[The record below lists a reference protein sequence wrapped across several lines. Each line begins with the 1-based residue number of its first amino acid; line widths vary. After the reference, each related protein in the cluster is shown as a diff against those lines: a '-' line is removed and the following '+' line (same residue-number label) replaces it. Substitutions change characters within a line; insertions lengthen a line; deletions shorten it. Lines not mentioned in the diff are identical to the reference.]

1 VDATSGETIT
11 YNYDALKR
19 LIQAT
24 GAGWGDK
31 YVYDGWGNMTQMN
44 PTAGNPPSLNVT
56 ADPTTN
62 RLTVTGASYNANGSL
77 TAAAGVGYQY
87 DAANRLQTV
96 QKNGNYNY
104 AYDAQ
109 NLRAYF
115 CNASGSETIYFYGI
129 DGKKLATYTYSIT
142 GSSGNYAIQLTQQS
156 QNVYFAGR
164 LISAEGNPV
173 STDRLAS
180 VRSGGPNGLGYQA
193 QYPYGMEY
201 TTTANDREKYAT
213 YTRDSVSGMDYA
225 MNRYYSST
233 WGRFLTPDV
242 QTRSSSVGNPQSWNR
257 YSYAGGDPANQIDP
271 LGLYRISPADP
282 DGPGFPGDPGSGCDG
297 LPEPYGWLDPGF
309 PLGPMPLDPISG
321 LGCPQNF
328 MPPWMGLGGG
338 SGGAGGGNGL
348 GAFLQSAAKKTCSGL
363 PDGMLLS
370 ASGGVSAGIG
380 IAAGGDIVF
389 NFNTGQISLF
399 GFVNFQAAG
408 APSAGATAQGGF
420 IWGLGNSN
428 QNYAGPFT
436 TIGVGVGAIGA
447 TLAGSSQGIS
457 NPFNLNTPI
466 TATAGAQ
473 TPGASFAYGVA
484 SYTNPVNVGSL
495 NSVLGVLLFPEEF
508 AYMKVFQLVNGAA
521 CAKGQ

>member
-1 VDATSGETIT
+1 MRQNINIQVGQIRVSKWAIPEYRTHPAGNWKQYASDALGNLVMVLEPDPTANPVPGPPTPSAYPVTAAPTGMLLTTYTYDQFNHLTQVSMPRNTANGMVTQTRTFVYTPTTYTNLVLPALWLVTAANPENGTVSYTYNADGTLASKKDAMQNTETYAYDAYQRLTSIPDRGQTFVYDTCPTNATGCVSMAVTASYVYDNQGALTSLTYPAGGPPTTLNYTLDAMERPTAMTGWVSGVTYNAANQMLFDGIQHWTYNSLLQVTSVTGPNMNMTYNYSSTRNNGQITSSVDATSGETIT

-109 NLRAYF
+109 NLRTYF

-164 LISAEGNPV
+164 LISSEGNAV

-180 VRSGGPNGLGYQA
+180 VRWGGPNG
-193 QYPYGMEY
+193 
-201 TTTANDREKYAT
+201 
-213 YTRDSVSGMDYA
+213 
-225 MNRYYSST
+225 
-233 WGRFLTPDV
+233 
-242 QTRSSSVGNPQSWNR
+242 
-257 YSYAGGDPANQIDP
+257 
-271 LGLYRISPADP
+271 
-282 DGPGFPGDPGSGCDG
+282 
-297 LPEPYGWLDPGF
+297 
-309 PLGPMPLDPISG
+309 SG
-321 LGCPQNF
+321 LSGAISV
-328 MPPWMGLGGG
+328 WDGIYG
-338 SGGAGGGNGL
+338 SR
-348 GAFLQSAAKKTCSGL
+348 
-363 PDGMLLS
+363 PM
-370 ASGGVSAGIG
+370 
-380 IAAGGDIVF
+380 IARS
-389 NFNTGQISLF
+389 T
-399 GFVNFQAAG
+399 
-408 APSAGATAQGGF
+408 PRTRATACREW
-420 IWGLGNSN
+420 I
-428 QNYAGPFT
+428 
-436 TIGVGVGAIGA
+436 
-447 TLAGSSQGIS
+447 
-457 NPFNLNTPI
+457 
-466 TATAGAQ
+466 
-473 TPGASFAYGVA
+473 
-484 SYTNPVNVGSL
+484 
-495 NSVLGVLLFPEEF
+495 
-508 AYMKVFQLVNGAA
+508 MR
-521 CAKGQ
+521 